1 MDTMTQSSYGL
12 AAKVS
17 ALAVRKQATVRSR
30 LKTGIWIY
38 FLLLIFEGALRKW
51 FLPYLAGPLLI
62 IRDPIACWILF
73 TAFRHGYLLKNQYVS
88 WMVVIGVVG
97 LYTAY
102 FLGHGNLFVALY
114 GMRIFVLH
122 FPLIFVIAKIFD
134 KEDVLK
140 LARVTLM
147 ISIPMTL
154 LIIMQ
159 FYSPQTAWINK
170 SVGGEA
176 GGGFSGAMNFYRPPG
191 TFSFT
196 NGNTLFYSF
205 CSCLVI
211 YFWFNPKEISRWVLI
226 LASVGLLLS
235 IPFSISRSL
244 LFQVVISLLFSFCS
258 VLFKP
263 KYAFGIVLMLF
274 GVTVLFVL
282 LSYTP
287 YFTTATAAFTSRFE
301 TANEQEGG
309 LNGVFLDRF
318 LGGMIEAIALSAQQP
333 FFGFGI
339 GMGTNVGSML
349 LGGGRGFLISEGE
362 WGRLIGELGPVLGL
376 TVVVLRLKLA
386 FELLFTSLRNMF
398 AGNILPWMLASFGF
412 LAIAQ
417 HGWAQPTSLGF
428 SIIITGLILA
438 SFEVPGK
445 RHLKLGISGMKAVAY
460 LQQEQIIEN

>member
-1 MDTMTQSSYGL
+1 METMTLPSYGL
-12 AAKVS
+12 EAKVN
-17 ALAVRKQATVRSR
+17 ALAARKKVFVRSQ
-30 LKTGIWIY
+30 LKTGIWMY

-51 FLPYLAGPLLI
+51 FLPFLAGPLLI
-62 IRDPIACWILF
+62 VRDPIAFWILF
-73 TAFRHGYLLKNQYVS
+73 TAVRHGYILKNQYVS
-88 WMVVIGVVG
+88 WMVAIGLIG

-102 FLGHGNLFVALY
+102 FLGHGNIYVAIY
-114 GMRIFVLH
+114 GARILVLH
-122 FPLIFVIAKIFD
+122 FPLIFVIAKVFD
-134 KEDVLK
+134 KQDVLK
-140 LARVTLM
+140 IARATLV

-170 SVGGEA
+170 SLGGEA

-205 CSCLVI
+205 CSCLVV

-226 LASVGLLLS
+226 LASIGLLLS

-258 VLFKP
+258 VLLKP
-263 KYAFGIVLMLF
+263 KYALGILLVMI
-274 GVTVLFVL
+274 GVTATFVL

-318 LGGMIEAIALSAQQP
+318 LGGMIGAIAISAQQP
-333 FFGFGI
+333 FFGYGI

-376 TVVVLRLKLA
+376 TVIFLRLKFA
-386 FELLFTSLRNMF
+386 FELLFRSLKSMV
-398 AGNILPWMLASFGF
+398 AGNILPWMLTSFGF

-445 RHLKLGISGMKAVAY
+445 RPQTPGISSRKVRTYTG
-460 LQQEQIIEN
+460 Q

>member
-1 MDTMTQSSYGL
+1 METMILPSYGL
-12 AAKVS
+12 AAKVN
-17 ALAVRKQATVRSR
+17 ALAVRKQAITRSR
-30 LKTGIWIY
+30 VKTGIWVY

-51 FLPYLAGPLLI
+51 LLPSLAGPLLI
-62 IRDPIACWILF
+62 IRDPIACWILYA
-73 TAFRHGYLLKNQYVS
+73 AFKNGYIQKNNYIV
-88 WMVVIGVVG
+88 WIVPIGIVG

-102 FLGHGNLFVALY
+102 FLGHGNLYVALY
-114 GMRIFVLH
+114 GARILVLH
-122 FPLIFVIAKIFD
+122 FPLIFVIAKVFD
-134 KEDVLK
+134 KQDVLK
-140 LARVTLM
+140 MARATLV

-154 LIIMQ
+154 LIVMQ

-170 SVGGEA
+170 SLGGEV

-205 CSCLVI
+205 CSCMVV
-211 YFWFNPKEISRWVLI
+211 YFWFNPKEISRWILI
-226 LASVGLLLS
+226 LASICLLLS

-258 VLFKP
+258 VLLKP
-263 KYAFGIVLMLF
+263 KYAFGIIVGMIS
-274 GVTVLFVL
+274 VITVFVL

-301 TANEQEGG
+301 TANKQEGG

-318 LGGMIEAIALSAQQP
+318 LGGMISAITASAQQP

-349 LGGGRGFLISEGE
+349 LGGGRTFLISEGE

-386 FELLFTSLRNMF
+386 LELLFTSLRNMI
-398 AGNILPWMLASFGF
+398 AGNMLPWMLTSFGF

-428 SIIITGLILA
+428 SVIITGLILA
-438 SFEVPGK
+438 AFEIPGK
-445 RHLKLGISGMKAVAY
+445 RRQKAIRTIRETIAY
-460 LQQEQIIEN
+460 